1 MALGR
6 GLGAI
11 LSEIE
16 EAYANNI
23 NSIDDI
29 VVKDE
34 RTSIEEIPVSL
45 VVPNPYQPRKHF
57 EQNALNE
64 LSESIKQHGLL
75 QPIVVVRKNKE
86 FLLVAGE
93 RRLRA
98 HKLASMENIKAI
110 VVNIEMEDIRLREL
124 ALIENIQREDLNSIE
139 LAISYSELLEV
150 HNITHEEL
158 SQIVHKSRSQITNTI
173 RLLTL
178 HKDVQDALVN
188 GKITQGHAK
197 ILVSLESD
205 KQLIALNT
213 IIGQK
218 LTVRDTELMIQGH
231 KKTLSTK
238 KILPPS
244 FKIEEYSEA
253 ISSILMLKHKI
264 KANKLEI
271 VFENREDIENF
282 IELLKK

>member
-6 GLGAI
+6 GLEAI
-11 LSEIE
+11 LGEIE
-16 EAYANNI
+16 EAYANNLD
-23 NSIDDI
+23 NIDEI
-29 VVKDE
+29 VIKDD
-34 RTSIEEIPVSL
+34 RASIEDISVAL
-45 VVPNPYQPRKHF
+45 ITPNPYQPRKHF
-57 EQNALNE
+57 DINALKE

-75 QPIVVVRKNKE
+75 QPIVVVRKE
-86 FLLVAGE
+86 DGFLLVAGE

-98 HKLASMENIKAI
+98 HKLASLEHIKAI
-110 VVNIEMEDIRLREL
+110 VVNVMMEDIRLREL

-139 LAISYSELLEV
+139 LGLSYAELLNV
-150 HNITHEEL
+150 HNITHDEL
-158 SQIVHKSRSQITNTI
+158 SLVVHKSRSQITNTI

-178 HKDVQDALVN
+178 HKNVQDALIN

-197 ILVSLESD
+197 ILVALDSD

-231 KKTLSTK
+231 KRAPAK
-238 KILPPS
+238 KITS
-244 FKIEEYSEA
+244 STFKIENYSK
-253 ISSILMLKHKI
+253 SIAEIIKLKHKI
-264 KANKLEI
+264 KGNKLEI
-271 VFENREDIENF
+271 SFENREDIENF

>member
-11 LSEIE
+11 LGEIE
-16 EAYANNI
+16 EAYANNL
-23 NSIDDI
+23 NNIDDI
-29 VVKDE
+29 VIKDE
-34 RTSIEEIPVSL
+34 RTTIEEISVSL
-45 VVPNPYQPRKHF
+45 VDANPYQPRKYF
-57 EQNALNE
+57 DQSALQE

-75 QPIVVVRKNKE
+75 QPIVVVRKENG

-98 HKLASMENIKAI
+98 HKLASIENIKAI

-139 LAISYSELLEV
+139 LGISYAELLDV

-158 SQIVHKSRSQITNTI
+158 SLIVHKSRSQITNTI
-173 RLLTL
+173 RLLSL
-178 HKDVQDALVN
+178 HKDVQDALVKE
-188 GKITQGHAK
+188 KITQGHAK
-197 ILVSLESD
+197 ILVSLDNE

-218 LTVRDTELMIQGH
+218 LTVRDTELMIKGH
-231 KKTLSTK
+231 KKAPAK
-238 KILPPS
+238 KIVPAN
-244 FKIEEYSEA
+244 FKIEEYSKS
-253 ISSILMLKHKI
+253 ISEILKLKHKI

-271 VFENREDIENF
+271 LFENKKDIENF

>member
-11 LSEIE
+11 LGEIE
-16 EAYANNI
+16 DAYANNL
-23 NSIDDI
+23 NNIDDI
-29 VVKDE
+29 VSKDE
-34 RTSIEEIPVSL
+34 RTTIEDISVSL

-57 EQNALNE
+57 DQSALSE
-64 LSESIKQHGLL
+64 LSQSIKQHGLL
-75 QPIVVVRKNKE
+75 QPIVVVRKENG

-98 HKLASMENIKAI
+98 HKLASIENIKAI

-139 LAISYSELLEV
+139 LGISYAELLDV

-158 SQIVHKSRSQITNTI
+158 SLIVHKSRSQITNTI

-178 HKDVQDALVN
+178 HNDVQDALVN
-188 GKITQGHAK
+188 EKITQGHAK

-218 LTVRDTELMIQGH
+218 LTVRDTELMVQGH
-231 KKTLSTK
+231 KKAPAK
-238 KILPPS
+238 KITS
-244 FKIEEYSEA
+244 AGFKIDEYSKSISA
-253 ISSILMLKHKI
+253 ILKLKHKI

-271 VFENREDIENF
+271 SFENRKDIENF

>member
-6 GLGAI
+6 GLEAI
-11 LSEIE
+11 LGEIE
-16 EAYANNI
+16 EAYANNLD
-23 NSIDDI
+23 NIDEI
-29 VVKDE
+29 VIKDD
-34 RTSIEEIPVSL
+34 RASIEDISVALIS
-45 VVPNPYQPRKHF
+45 PNPYQPRKHF
-57 EQNALNE
+57 DANALNE

-75 QPIVVVRKNKE
+75 QPIVVIRKE
-86 FLLVAGE
+86 DGFLLVAGE

-98 HKLASMENIKAI
+98 HKLASLEHIKAI
-110 VVNIEMEDIRLREL
+110 VVNVMMEDIRLREL

-139 LAISYSELLEV
+139 LGLSYAELLDV
-150 HNITHEEL
+150 HNITHDEL
-158 SQIVHKSRSQITNTI
+158 SLVVHKSRSQITNTI

-178 HKDVQDALVN
+178 HKNVQDALIN

-197 ILVSLESD
+197 ILVALDGD

-231 KKTLSTK
+231 KRTPAK
-238 KILPPS
+238 KITS
-244 FKIEEYSEA
+244 STFKIENYSK
-253 ISSILMLKHKI
+253 SIAEIIKLKHKV
-264 KANKLEI
+264 KGNKLEI
-271 VFENREDIENF
+271 SFENREDIENF

>member
-11 LSEIE
+11 LGEIE
-16 EAYANNI
+16 EAYANNL
-23 NSIDDI
+23 NNIDDI
-29 VVKDE
+29 VFKDE
-34 RTSIEEIPVSL
+34 RTTIEEIAVSL

-57 EQNALNE
+57 DQSALSE
-64 LSESIKQHGLL
+64 LSQSIKQHGLL
-75 QPIVVVRKNKE
+75 QPIVVVRKENG

-98 HKLASMENIKAI
+98 HKLASIKNIKAI

-139 LAISYSELLEV
+139 LGISYAELLDV

-158 SQIVHKSRSQITNTI
+158 SLIVHKSRSQITNTI

-188 GKITQGHAK
+188 EKITQGHAK

-218 LTVRDTELMIQGH
+218 LTVRDTELMVQGH
-231 KKTLSTK
+231 KKSPAK
-238 KILPPS
+238 KIIPAS
-244 FKIEEYSEA
+244 FKIEEYSKA
-253 ISSILMLKHKI
+253 ISEILRLKHKI

-271 VFENREDIENF
+271 SFENRKDIENF